1 MILICKEN
9 KIKIECFAKIG
20 VKWTPVNVKSKKLFK
35 DNEFRYL
42 TATEKQNSIQFCKDL
57 PRDFSY
63 PSVCALG
70 SNGPQRV
77 FFCCSAGI
85 PLKNVFY
92 KQKR

>member
-57 PRDFSY
+57 PRDFTFHT
-63 PSVCALG
+63 PRSVHWG
-70 SNGPQRV
+70 QMDPNE
-77 FFCCSAGI
+77 FFFAVQ
-85 PLKNVFY
+85 LEFH
-92 KQKR
+92 